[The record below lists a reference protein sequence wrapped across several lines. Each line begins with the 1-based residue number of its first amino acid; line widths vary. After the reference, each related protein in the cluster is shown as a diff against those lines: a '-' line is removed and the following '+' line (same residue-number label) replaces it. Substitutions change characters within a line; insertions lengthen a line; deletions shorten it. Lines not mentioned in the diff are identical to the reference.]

1 MNFNL
6 RLKEMAVPLL
16 GILLLA
22 VALVIPNTLIAY
34 AITLLLALAALLKPK
49 QGILFLLIYFPLRS
63 FLIEVNPAL
72 KLIGDL
78 IIVFAFLRVVWDARK
93 DWKSIF
99 RFEVFE
105 WAFIAFILL
114 GVISAFLSD
123 VMTTAIIF
131 QIRAFVIMF
140 LLLYIV
146 KRLDITKQDILNF
159 LYVTLFVT
167 VVLIVQGLVEKMSL
181 RTALMPESWVN
192 RQLSANNRSRI
203 YGLVN
208 NPNVLAV
215 YFTFTGLLIYY
226 LKTMLPK
233 SKWQWVLN
241 IILVVL
247 AGTWILTYSR
257 GTWIAFA
264 IALAIYFLFTRNW
277 KFVLKTAV
285 ALGLGFI
292 LITVPVTKTAHWVSS
307 NTTVGDVERT
317 GPAEPGESFAVESTR
332 IKETFNTDTFE
343 KSKTTGR
350 LFIVYKGFE
359 IFKDYPVIGTGFGT
373 FGDSASKVYSS
384 PYYSHYDVQF
394 NIYSDNQYIQV
405 ITQTGV
411 VGVILF
417 AVFLLGMLVL
427 FWKGRKQSEKAIPL
441 LAMLIAVYWCGFI
454 YNIWEDKTFTL
465 YFFILT
471 GAFLAVTSKKTAA
484 VK

>member
-1 MNFNL
+1 MKFNL
-6 RLKEMAVPLL
+6 LIKEMTVPLI
-16 GILLLA
+16 GILLLVA
-22 VALVIPNTLIAY
+22 ALVIPNTLVAY
-34 AITLLLALAALLKPK
+34 AITLLLAIAALFKPK
-49 QGILFLLIYFPLRS
+49 QAILFLLVYFPLRS

-99 RFEVFE
+99 KFEVFE
-105 WAFIAFILL
+105 WAFIAFIIV
-114 GVISAFLSD
+114 GVISAFQSEVIL
-123 VMTTAIIF
+123 TAIIF
-131 QIRAFVIMF
+131 QIRAFVVMF

-146 KRLDITKQDILNF
+146 KRLDITKQDVFNF
-159 LYVTLFVT
+159 LVVTLFVT
-167 VVLIVQGLVEKMSL
+167 IVLIIQGLVEKISV
-181 RTALMPESWVN
+181 RSSLMPINWIN
-192 RQLSANNRSRI
+192 RQLSANNGSRI

-215 YFTFTGLLIYY
+215 YFTISGVLISY
-226 LKTMLPK
+226 LKMLLPK
-233 SKWQWVLN
+233 TKWQWVLN
-241 IILVVL
+241 VILVVL

-264 IALAIYFLFTRNW
+264 IGIAVYFLLTRNW
-277 KFVLKTAV
+277 KFVLKAGIV
-285 ALGLGFI
+285 IGLGFI
-292 LITVPVTKTAHWVSS
+292 LITVPVTKSTEWVKS
-307 NTTVGDVERT
+307 NTQVGSIDRT
-317 GPAEPGESFAVESTR
+317 GPPEPGQSFAVESTR

-359 IFKDYPVIGTGFGT
+359 IFEDYPVIGTGFGT

-384 PYYSHYDVQF
+384 PHYSHYDVRF
-394 NIYSDNQYIQV
+394 NIYSDNQYIQI

-411 VGVILF
+411 VGVISF
-417 AVFLLGMLVL
+417 AVFLLGMLVV
-427 FWKGRKQSEKAIPL
+427 FWKRRKQSTTAFPL
-441 LAMLIAVYWCGFI
+441 LAMLISVYWCGFI

-471 GAFLAVTSKKTAA
+471 GAFLAVTNKKP
-484 VK
+484 KLMK